1 MRSEPIFPVFFSH
14 NINIHF
20 LSTESNC
27 PMITERFAV
36 IWLAVTFHVQSLSA
50 DKCAILGNS
59 INNLMFSE
67 WGGGGSEGQKRKLI
81 QNANDHSRR
90 LRSSFRMLASFIVLS
105 TIFFLMLASPFGRP
119 HSNSRSL
126 ILHYETGLMAYIRMH
141 AFLVNS

>member
-90 LRSSFRMLASFIVLS
+90 LKDKKEKLVEAKRKREVLAATKRAERDVRGPMLAFR
-105 TIFFLMLASPFGRP
+105 G
-119 HSNSRSL
+119 SL
-126 ILHYETGLMAYIRMH
+126 TPKK
-141 AFLVNS
+141 